1 MLQLRDTQSAMH
13 TRQADRREYRWL
25 FAMAVS
31 CFLVVSVLTRFMP
44 KGLRPLAASGE
55 KRESCLK
62 EARRAANAVL
72 PYAFEW

>member
-1 MLQLRDTQSAMH
+1 MLQLRDTHSAVQ
-13 TRQADRREYRWL
+13 TRQADRKEYRWL
-25 FAMAVS
+25 FALAVS
-31 CFLVVSVLTRFMP
+31 SFFIVSVLTRILP
-44 KGLRPLAASGE
+44 RGLRPLAASGE